1 MSARARARFRGV
13 AAIVAAAAQV
23 VLCSASLVETRFGPD
38 ARAHVESTGTHLH
51 HAHNDADCAACTGR
65 HLLASSQLETPGP
78 LSFPRSAP
86 TPLIDSEMLTW
97 ATPRSDSRSRAP
109 PILPG

>member
-1 MSARARARFRGV
+1 MSVRVRSRFRV
-13 AAIVAAAAQV
+13 AAAIAAAAAQL

-38 ARAHVESTGTHLH
+38 ARAHVESTGTRLH

-65 HLLASSQLETPGP
+65 HLLASSQLETSEPFTF
-78 LSFPRSAP
+78 SRSAA
-86 TPLIDSEMLTW
+86 TPPSDSKTVTW

-109 PILPG
+109 PVLPG